1 MNCESRRDLCCVT
14 KVVVGHQRSH
24 GKYIG
29 TILVS
34 GKVHNG
40 TQYPALQGTQ
50 ALFSTL
56 CAQQT
61 SLNLRTPKST
71 PTRSTPRSSNSKALQ
86 QGLRTPFARPID
98 YCSVW
103 HHGKHGT
110 PFSSHGWEESQT
122 LGAGVTGGFELPDMG
137 SGSPTSS
144 PQEQHVFV
152 TTEPSLRPAT
162 LPFIYLVLVCT

>member
-122 LGAGVTGGFELPDMG
+122 LGAGVTGGFELPG
-137 SGSPTSS
+137 
-144 PQEQHVFV
+144 V
-152 TTEPSLRPAT
+152 
-162 LPFIYLVLVCT
+162 VLAIRFNC